1 MPRFHF
7 NVYDGVTILD
17 AEGVELASL
26 DEACTE
32 AIALAGQMLKDYPER
47 VRSDEEW
54 RIEVTDST
62 GLLLFRLDFTVAASP
77 AVTGGQRAG
86 WV

>member
-1 MPRFHF
+1 MPHFHF
-7 NVYDGVTILD
+7 NVFDGVTVLD

-26 DEACTE
+26 DEARTE

-54 RIEVTDST
+54 RIEVINDT
-62 GLLLFRLDFTVAASP
+62 GLLLFRLDFTVSASP
-77 AVTGGQRAG
+77 AVTGGQQTG